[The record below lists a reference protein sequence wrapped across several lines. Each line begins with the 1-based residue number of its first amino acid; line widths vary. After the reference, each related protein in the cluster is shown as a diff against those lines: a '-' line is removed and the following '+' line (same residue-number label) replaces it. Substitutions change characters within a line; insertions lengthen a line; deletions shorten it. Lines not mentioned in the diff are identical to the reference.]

1 MTLPITEPERR
12 QTPRT
17 TVGRLAYI
25 DIEPDNGG
33 SVLNVSEGGLCF
45 DSIAPVQRNT
55 TIRFW
60 FSQCNQR
67 IEIVGALT
75 WMDQTQK
82 TGGVRF
88 TKLSVEAREQI
99 RNLIRRPT
107 LLDPDEA
114 PAPSIPSSRAVP
126 VLPPRL
132 RSCHPRQKHRHH

>member
-45 DSIAPVQRNT
+45 DSIAPIQRNS

-60 FSQCNQR
+60 FSECNQR
-67 IEIVGALT
+67 IEVQGTLAWT
-75 WMDQTQK
+75 DDRRK

-88 TKLSVEAREQI
+88 ATLSAEAREQI
-99 RNLIRRPT
+99 RNLIRQPK
-107 LLDPDEA
+107 LLA
-114 PAPSIPSSRAVP
+114 
-126 VLPPRL
+126 
-132 RSCHPRQKHRHH
+132 